1 MNTADILSNSN
12 TPPSMN
18 ESGRRSQVAVLR
30 CETYDLQEV
39 RTQLER
45 GIALLG
51 GWQKWVRPEENI
63 LLKPNLLAADPPGK
77 AVTTH
82 PAVFQAVAESLQQF
96 GVKITYGDSPSN
108 GTVEAAARK
117 SGLAEVAAQLGMSL
131 SPFREGETIDIEGSH
146 HRHKAVIAQAVLD
159 SDGLIS
165 LPKLKTHPLTRLT
178 GAVKNQF
185 GCVVGLDKKMFHAK
199 HPQVDHF
206 AAMLVDLNLY
216 IKPRLY
222 ILDAIVAMEGNG
234 PEGRPRRT
242 GILMISADPV
252 ALDATASRLVG
263 LEPSR
268 CRPI

>member
-1 MNTADILSNSN
+1 VDTADIRSNSN

-51 GWQKWVRPEENI
+51 GWQKWVKPEENI
-63 LLKPNLLAADPPGK
+63 LLKPNLLAADPPEK

-117 SGLAEVAAQLGMSL
+117 SGLAITEKLSGSL
-131 SPFREGETIDIEGSH
+131 SLNSIW
-146 HRHKAVIAQAVLD
+146 KAKP
-159 SDGLIS
+159 S
-165 LPKLKTHPLTRLT
+165 LL
-178 GAVKNQF
+178 AI
-185 GCVVGLDKKMFHAK
+185 FHSCSM
-199 HPQVDHF
+199 V
-206 AAMLVDLNLY
+206 
-216 IKPRLY
+216 
-222 ILDAIVAMEGNG
+222 
-234 PEGRPRRT
+234 
-242 GILMISADPV
+242 
-252 ALDATASRLVG
+252 
-263 LEPSR
+263 
-268 CRPI
+268 